1 MRVFAAGCW
10 MGALAALALAG
21 CAQNPYALQGQVTSL
36 QQQQAALT
44 QRNQELQSKTA
55 SLDQDNQDLQTQ
67 LAQNQRQ
74 SKLLQD
80 QVTVLREQLG
90 STTTQLVQAQQD
102 KQLAERNAQ
111 TTVASVKRRT
121 GAAITPNNSLA
132 ANLPALNIPGVEVR
146 QDGDVVRFELS
157 ADRLFEPGTAQLR
170 PDAPALIDAV
180 AAELERTYPDQII
193 GVEGHTDNSPTPPQF
208 SSPNQ
213 FTVNQAMAVFD
224 YLSGRSRLKPNQL
237 FLVGHGANHPVV
249 SNATAAGQARNRRV
263 ELVVYP
269 DRAAQ

>member
-10 MGALAALALAG
+10 LGALAALALAG
-21 CAQNPYALQGQVTSL
+21 CAQNPYALQSQVTSL

-44 QRNQELQSKTA
+44 QRNQELQSKTS

-80 QVTVLREQLG
+80 QVSVLREQLG

-121 GAAITPNNSLA
+121 GA
-132 ANLPALNIPGVEVR
+132 
-146 QDGDVVRFELS
+146 
-157 ADRLFEPGTAQLR
+157 
-170 PDAPALIDAV
+170 
-180 AAELERTYPDQII
+180 
-193 GVEGHTDNSPTPPQF
+193 
-208 SSPNQ
+208 
-213 FTVNQAMAVFD
+213 
-224 YLSGRSRLKPNQL
+224 
-237 FLVGHGANHPVV
+237 
-249 SNATAAGQARNRRV
+249 
-263 ELVVYP
+263 
-269 DRAAQ
+269 